1 MTSNHSD
8 KELDQ
13 HRGKWTGCILSLVA
27 ILTVVYLIAANWAAG
42 FRLGSW
48 QPWNSTFFF
57 WLPLVQ
63 ILLLVVLVVAV
74 VRRIRH
80 RRTPLLPLAAA
91 MLIPISWWYLTPWS
105 RELGRQQLSAEITLR
120 DVADECFRLIHSSA
134 EPVRESITM
143 GRSGIPTEYRAIRR
157 LNPNRVLYTTTGAP
171 LGESEK
177 QPGDVIIMLTPAVAY
192 TFYYSEESSAWVL
205 VEAYRE
211 SAGSKLLVK
220 LPTSTRPASQPEQQ
234 TRRNGD

>member
-8 KELDQ
+8 KEPDQ
-13 HRGKWTGCILSLVA
+13 HRGTRAGCILSLVA

-48 QPWNSTFFF
+48 KPWNSTFFF
-57 WLPLVQ
+57 WLPLLQ
-63 ILLLVVLVVAV
+63 ILLMVVLLVAG

-91 MLIPISWWYLTPWS
+91 MLIPISWWYLAPWS
-105 RELGRQQLSAEITLR
+105 RELGRQQLYAEITLK

-143 GRSGIPTEYRAIRR
+143 GRSGIPIEYRAIRR
-157 LNPNRVLYTTTGAP
+157 LNPNRVLYATTGTRI
-171 LGESEK
+171 GESEK

-192 TFYYSEESSAWVL
+192 TFHYNEESIAWVL
-205 VEAYRE
+205 VEAHRE
-211 SAGSKLLVK
+211 GTASKVLVE

-234 TRRNGD
+234 THKNGG

>member
-1 MTSNHSD
+1 VKGDRSD
-8 KELDQ
+8 REPKQQCGE
-13 HRGKWTGCILSLVA
+13 RPGRILSIIT

-57 WLPLVQ
+57 WLPLLQ
-63 ILLLVVLVVAV
+63 ILLLVVLIVAV

-80 RRTPLLPLAAA
+80 RRTPLLPLMAA
-91 MLIPISWWYLTPWS
+91 MLIPISWWYLAPWS
-105 RELGRQQLSAEITLR
+105 RELGKQQLYAEITLR

-134 EPVRESITM
+134 EPVHESNTM

-157 LNPNRVLYTTTGAP
+157 LNPNGVLYTTTGTP

-211 SAGSKLLVK
+211 GAASKLLVK
-220 LPTSTRPASQPEQQ
+220 LPTSTRPTSQPEQQ